1 MSHLLKN
8 HNEAVRTADRLVRK
22 YDTRNADQ
30 LAEALGLIVMPRAFK
45 HQKGVY
51 KVIERNRYIFIK
63 QDLHP
68 VMHNIVL
75 LHEIGHDQ
83 LHRSAAIAAGG
94 FQEFNLFNMADRAM
108 EYEANMFAAQVAL
121 PDEEILEY
129 IMRGCDVAQIAQLM
143 HSDINLVAL
152 KTAELNRQGR
162 RFRQPEHRCDFL
174 K

>member
-1 MSHLLKN
+1 MDSIQLYQAARKVQPSAGHDMLALTQELGIHVEFADDYKDLLGMYFNKWHHRFIFLN
-8 HNEAVRTADRLVRK
+8 SRLDEDWLPMV
-22 YDTRNADQ
+22 
-30 LAEALGLIVMPRAFK
+30 LA
-45 HQKGVY
+45 
-51 KVIERNRYIFIK
+51 
-63 QDLHP
+63 
-68 VMHNIVL
+68 
-75 LHEIGHDQ
+75 HEIGHDQ

>member
-1 MSHLLKN
+1 MLKN
-8 HNEAVRTADRLVRK
+8 HNEAIRTADRLVRK
-22 YDTRNADQ
+22 YGTRNADH

-83 LHRSAAIAAGG
+83 LHRELAKTGL
-94 FQEFNLFNMADRAM
+94 QEFELFRMNSRT
-108 EYEANMFAAQVAL
+108 EYEANAFAAHLLLDNDEVYRLVRAGEDMETISKRLRCNINLMLIKMREMVAL
-121 PDEEILEY
+121 GYDL
-129 IMRGCDVAQIAQLM
+129 RLTD
-143 HSDINLVAL
+143 
-152 KTAELNRQGR
+152 TADSQFFKKIRA
-162 RFRQPEHRCDFL
+162 
-174 K
+174 

>member
-1 MSHLLKN
+1 MLKN

-22 YDTRNADQ
+22 YGTRDADQ

-108 EYEANMFAAQVAL
+108 EYEANCSPHRSRCPTRKSSSISCAAATS
-121 PDEEILEY
+121 
-129 IMRGCDVAQIAQLM
+129 RRS
-143 HSDINLVAL
+143 HS
-152 KTAELNRQGR
+152 
-162 RFRQPEHRCDFL
+162 
-174 K
+174 